1 MRSLIDD
8 LAIISGRSQQEVVSV
23 FHSCAT
29 IDPNDPEAR
38 PSVELT
44 EVEEALKLPVGF
56 FRDAIGRA

>member
-1 MRSLIDD
+1 MRSLIAD
-8 LAIISGRSQQEVVSV
+8 LAIISGHSRQEIVNV

-29 IDPNDPEAR
+29 IDLNDPEAR

-56 FRDAIGRA
+56 FRDAIRRA